1 MSHGSGWCR
10 QHVLDQ
16 HFCTIS
22 HTIVSA
28 AVTHQVYN
36 WFTSLKRFHIS
47 RTLLILFSHRAC
59 NACAEAMPIFTF
71 IWKSVHTST
80 CNFHDFHQT
89 DAFLGH
95 AIFFFASNHIFHS
108 FNVFLCLMAEERYRT
123 IMKPPTH
130 TTRELSW
137 FRRHGHRHWCHRYAG
152 KTLGSL
158 HKSMRQHLAAM
169 LFYQSFL
176 HAGVIRVAVFT
187 GTTAIVSL
195 APHPGYPPHGCM
207 PRLPHLVWNPNM
219 Q

>member
-1 MSHGSGWCR
+1 MLAQR
-10 QHVLDQ
+10 QCQSSPSFEKACILQ
-16 HFCTIS
+16 HAISTIS
-22 HTIVSA
+22 IKLMHF
-28 AVTHQVYN
+28 
-36 WFTSLKRFHIS
+36 WDML
-47 RTLLILFSHRAC
+47 
-59 NACAEAMPIFTF
+59 
-71 IWKSVHTST
+71 
-80 CNFHDFHQT
+80 
-89 DAFLGH
+89 
-95 AIFFFASNHIFHS
+95 FFFASNHIFHS

-158 HKSMRQHLAAM
+158 HKSMWQHLAAM

-195 APHPGYPPHGCM
+195 APHPGYPLHGCM